1 MKEFKYTINGNVYSV
16 AVGDMNGNLVEVTVN
31 GESYSVELEQKKVK
45 KERVV
50 VSAPKPAAKPA
61 ATAPAAD
68 GKAADGKA
76 AAQGDALKSPLPGV
90 IKEVCVAVGDKVEE
104 GQTVVVLEAMKMANN
119 LEAEH
124 AGTVTAVLVQQGESV
139 MENSPLVVIG

>member
-50 VSAPKPAAKPA
+50 VSAPKPAAKPT
-61 ATAPAAD
+61 ATAP
-68 GKAADGKA
+68 AADGKA

-124 AGTVTAVLVQQGESV
+124 AGTVTAVLVQPGENV

>member
-68 GKAADGKA
+68 GKAA
-76 AAQGDALKSPLPGV
+76 AQGDALKSPLPGV

-104 GQTVVVLEAMKMANN
+104 GQTVIVLEAMKMANN

>member
-1 MKEFKYTINGNVYSV
+1 MKEFKYTINGNVYNV
-16 AVGDMNGNLVEVTVN
+16 AVGDTNGNLVEVTVN

-50 VSAPKPAAKPA
+50 VSAPKPASKPA
-61 ATAPAAD
+61 AAAPAAD
-68 GKAADGKA
+68 GKAAH
-76 AAQGDALKSPLPGV
+76 GDALKSPLPGV

-124 AGTVTAVLVQQGESV
+124 AGTVTAVLVQPGENV
-139 MENSPLVVIG
+139 MENSPLVVIE

>member
-50 VSAPKPAAKPA
+50 VSAPKPAAKPT
-61 ATAPAAD
+61 ATAP
-68 GKAADGKA
+68 AADGKA

-104 GQTVVVLEAMKMANN
+104 GQTVIVLEAMKMANN

>member
-1 MKEFKYTINGNVYSV
+1 MKEFKYTINGNVYNV
-16 AVGDMNGNLVEVTVN
+16 AVGDTNGNLVEVTVN

-50 VSAPKPAAKPA
+50 VSAPKPAAKPVA
-61 ATAPAAD
+61 AAPAAD
-68 GKAADGKA
+68 GKAAH
-76 AAQGDALKSPLPGV
+76 GDALKSPLPGV

-124 AGTVTAVLVQQGESV
+124 AGTVTAVLVQPGENV
-139 MENSPLVVIG
+139 MENCPLVVIE

>member
-68 GKAADGKA
+68 AKA

-104 GQTVVVLEAMKMANN
+104 GQTVIVLEAMKMANN

>member
-61 ATAPAAD
+61 ATAPD
-68 GKAADGKA
+68 ADGKA

-104 GQTVVVLEAMKMANN
+104 GQTVIVLEAMKMANN